1 MLARS
6 LPVLRDSASCAK
18 VRPFAPA
25 RIAALVAA
33 AALGAGCQ
41 SDDREY
47 GGATR
52 DSNTRGQTQT
62 RDTSSARFVQEA
74 ASGGMMEVQLGR
86 LATERAQD
94 ERVRQ
99 FGQRMV
105 QDHTQANNDLMQ
117 AASRMNMVT
126 PTAMM
131 PMHQEHYDRLSRLSG
146 RDFDRA
152 YIRMMIDDHAQDVR
166 NFEQQARNGDNADVR
181 DFANRTLP
189 TLREH
194 LQMVRD
200 IARDMGV

>member
-1 MLARS
+1 MFARP
-6 LPVLRDSASCAK
+6 LPVSHGSASRVN
-18 VRPFAPA
+18 VRPL
-25 RIAALVAA
+25 AAVRLATLVAA

-47 GGATR
+47 GGSTR
-52 DSNTRGQTQT
+52 DSNTQGQTQT

-74 ASGGMMEVQLGR
+74 GSGGMMEVQLGR

-94 ERVRQ
+94 ERVGQ

-146 RDFDRA
+146 RDFHRA
-152 YIRMMIDDHAQDVR
+152 YIRMIVDDHAQDVR
-166 NFEQQARNGDNADVR
+166 NFEQQARSGDDADVR

-200 IARDMGV
+200 IARDMGI

>member
-1 MLARS
+1 MFARLNVVPCCS
-6 LPVLRDSASCAK
+6 GSCVK
-18 VRPFAPA
+18 VRPSTAFRA
-25 RIAALVAA
+25 AALVAA
-33 AALGAGCQ
+33 AVLGAGCQ

-47 GGATR
+47 GGSTR
-52 DSNTRGQTQT
+52 DSNMRGDTQY

-117 AASRMNMVT
+117 AASRMNMVP
-126 PTAMM
+126 PTTMM

-152 YIRMMIDDHAQDVR
+152 YIRMMVEDHAQDVR
-166 NFEQQARNGDNADVR
+166 NFEHQARNGDNPDVR

-200 IARDMGV
+200 MARDMGV